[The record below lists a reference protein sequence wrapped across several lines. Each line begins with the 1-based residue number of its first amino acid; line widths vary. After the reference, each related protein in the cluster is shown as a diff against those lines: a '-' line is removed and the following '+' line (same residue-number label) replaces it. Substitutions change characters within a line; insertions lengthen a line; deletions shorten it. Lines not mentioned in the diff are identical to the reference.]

1 MSISAGEKIFLVV
14 ALADFTGIFIS
25 IGVALYLSYTKM
37 DLMLGCFKNSPFV
50 INLSL
55 LLGSG
60 WWGRL
65 YVMGGITSVLVFPHI
80 YLRDGGAIASDI
92 ESFPID
98 LKRRL
103 ILMCKIDCSLFLVM
117 CGLIVVTNFRS
128 YIF

>member
-1 MSISAGEKIFLVV
+1 MNITIAEQVFVTV
-14 ALADFTGIFIS
+14 ALVDFIGIFIS
-25 IGVALYLSYTKM
+25 IGVTLYLSYTKI
-37 DLMLGCFKNSPFV
+37 DLMLGCFKNSPAV